1 MSRARIARVL
11 LVLVPAALAVAL
23 ALAAPAL
30 IAGRTFA
37 WVVPWAPSAGLET
50 ALRLDALSG
59 LFALI
64 VCAIGALVAGYAGA
78 YFDDARA
85 LRRFDRLLAL
95 FTLAMLALVLADD
108 VFFLY
113 FAWELTSV
121 ASFFLIGFE
130 HERAEAR
137 DAARHAL
144 LVTVAGGLAL
154 LAGLVMLASA
164 AGTTRIS
171 EIVARGDVV
180 RAHELYR
187 PAFFTIAVAA
197 FTKSAQVPFHSWL
210 PRAMEA
216 PTPASAYLHAATM
229 VKAGVFLLARFA
241 PALGGT
247 AEWTSLVAT
256 IGGITALVGAAR
268 AIGETRFK
276 PALAYSTVA
285 ALGLVTLLL
294 GIGTTY
300 AIAAAMLYV
309 VAHALYKG
317 ALFLYAGVVQHQAHA
332 KDAEA
337 VGGLARVLPH
347 GAVAALLAGA
357 SMAGVPATLGFL
369 AKDLAYA
376 ALLPGDG
383 GYRVIALV
391 SAFVASALF
400 VAVAM
405 VVAARP
411 LLGARRGI
419 SDDVGR
425 PRAWLWGPPLLLA
438 ALGLVAGIAP
448 ALVAPLVAA
457 AASLVAAR
465 AVPASALAFH
475 GVGIELALS
484 AVTLVVGAAVFAARA
499 PLRRAG
505 AALSRALHL
514 RPASGYEAAMRAL
527 ARVAKAQTR
536 VLQNGILRRYTLVT
550 LVVIAVVVATGIAH
564 APPPDLAG
572 ALDDLQPRQLGLG
585 AFIIAAALFAVIA
598 PERFAAVA
606 ALGAVGFGVGAL
618 FLDLGAPDLAMTQFV
633 VEALSVVV
641 FVLAFRKLPR
651 LPLLSSRATR
661 ARDAV
666 VAVGFGTVVSALA
679 LAAARTNPD
688 PSVSAWFLEQSL
700 PAAHG
705 HNVVNVILTDFRS
718 VDTLGETIVVAT
730 AGFGVFA
737 LLRLRARSGGAR

>member
-1 MSRARIARVL
+1 MSRARLARIP

-23 ALAAPAL
+23 AVSAPSL
-30 IAGRTFA
+30 VAGRAFER
-37 WVVPWAPSAGLET
+37 VLPWAPSAGLET

-78 YFDDARA
+78 YFDDDHA

-95 FTLAMLALVLADD
+95 FTFAMLALVLADD

-121 ASFFLIGFE
+121 ASFFLIGFD

-154 LAGLVMLASA
+154 LAGLVMLSTA

-171 EIVARGDVV
+171 EIVARGDIV

-241 PALGGT
+241 PALAGT
-247 AEWTSLVAT
+247 PEWTALVAP
-256 IGGITALVGAAR
+256 IGGITAVVGAAR

-317 ALFLYAGVVQHQAHA
+317 ALFLHAGVVQHQAHA
-332 KDAEA
+332 KDAET
-337 VGGLARVLPH
+337 VGGMARALPH
-347 GAVAALLAGA
+347 SAVAALLAGA

-376 ALLPGDG
+376 ALLPDAA
-383 GYRVIALV
+383 YAPLA

-405 VVAARP
+405 AVAARP
-411 LLGARRGI
+411 LLGPRRGI
-419 SDDVGR
+419 PDDVGR
-425 PRAWLWGPPLLLA
+425 PPAWLWGPPLLLA
-438 ALGLVAGIAP
+438 ALGVVAGVAP
-448 ALVAPLVAA
+448 ALVTPLVAA

-465 AVPASALAFH
+465 AVPASALVFH
-475 GVGIELALS
+475 GVGVELALS
-484 AVTLVVGAAVFAARA
+484 VVTLVVGVAVFAARA
-499 PLRRAG
+499 HLRRAG

-514 RPASGYEAAMRAL
+514 GPASGYEATMGAL
-527 ARVAKAQTR
+527 ARVAKVQTR
-536 VLQNGILRRYTLVT
+536 VLQNGILRVYTLVT
-550 LVVIAVVVATGIAH
+550 LVVIAVVVAIAIAH
-564 APPPDLAG
+564 APPPDLTG
-572 ALDDLQPRQLGLG
+572 ALDDLQPRQVGLG

-598 PERFAAVA
+598 AERFAAVA

-641 FVLAFRKLPR
+641 FVLAFRRLPR
-651 LPLLSSRATR
+651 LPLLSSSATR
-661 ARDAV
+661 SRDAL
-666 VAVGFGTVVSALA
+666 VALGFGALVSALA

-737 LLRLRARSGGAR
+737 LLRLRARSGEAR